1 MNTRQV
7 IDESVGPYSLSATF
21 NNDSS
26 CFSVGLDTGFCVFNA
41 NPCELK
47 VSRDFNAGIGV
58 VEMLGQSNYLAIV
71 GGGRNP
77 KFPQNKLVIWDDAK
91 QKAAITLE
99 FRTSVLGVR
108 LSKSRIVVAL
118 LNSIHIFA
126 FSTPPQKLSV
136 FETSDNPLG
145 LACLGQKLLA
155 FQGRSPGQVQLIEL
169 ETGNISIIPA
179 HGSPLRAMALSPD
192 GELLATASETGTLI
206 RVFSTGNCT
215 KLAELRRGVDH
226 AIIFSLSFS
235 PSSTLL
241 AVTSDKST
249 LHIFDIPRTHHIAR
263 RSQSPAS
270 TNEEGTNQK
279 WGILGKLPLL
289 PRVFSDVYSFASAHF
304 EMGGEIAPCSP
315 SLPPLGSSLG
325 QPAKGAIGWIN
336 DQTLVVIGSGR
347 EGRWEKFTLRDGDNG
362 KRYCMR
368 DGWKRYLGT

>member
-7 IDESVGPYSLSATF
+7 IDESLGPYSLSAAF
-21 NNDSS
+21 NNDST
-26 CFSVGLDTGFCVFNA
+26 CFSVGLNSGFCVFNA

-47 VSRDFNAGIGV
+47 VSRDFNAGIGL
-58 VEMLGQSNYLAIV
+58 VEMLGQSNYLGIV

-91 QKAAITLE
+91 QKPAITLE

-118 LNSIHIFA
+118 LNSIHVFA

-145 LACLGQKLLA
+145 LACLGQKILA
-155 FQGRSPGQVQLIEL
+155 FPGRSPGQVQVIEL

-179 HGSPLRAMALSPD
+179 HSSPLRALALSTD
-192 GELLATASETGTLI
+192 GEVLATASEAGTLI
-206 RVFSTGNCT
+206 RVFSAANCT

-226 AIIFSLSFS
+226 AVIFSLSFS
-235 PSSTLL
+235 PSNTLL

-249 LHIFDIPRTHHIAR
+249 LHIFDIPHPHLPH
-263 RSQSPAS
+263 RSQSAGS
-270 TNEEGTNQK
+270 ATEETVNHK
-279 WGILGKLPLL
+279 WGILGRLPLL

-304 EMGGEIAPCSP
+304 EIGDEATPGSPYATSMGTSIGR
-315 SLPPLGSSLG
+315 PP
-325 QPAKGAIGWIN
+325 KGVIGWM
-336 DQTLVVIGSGR
+336 DDHTLLVIGSGQD
-347 EGRWEKFTLRDGDNG
+347 GRWEKFILRDGDDG
-362 KRYCMR
+362 KRYCLR
-368 DGWKRYLGT
+368 DGWKRYLGG